1 MRSKLIYIGLS
12 YSIQVLNVILNL
24 IFMQRLPMSILG
36 DLAIAKVWL
45 QTFDY
50 THLGSRFALDRFLP
64 VTKRSEQR
72 QLYLWITLAT
82 VFSGSLLVIFFSMI
96 IEKVNY
102 VVLSFCLVGMSL
114 AIGNVIKAYFRA
126 TSDIKS
132 VNNIVMRLYCLPLAI
147 SVGVATF
154 DYEIFLLVYPISF
167 IAALV
172 YFFITFSKN
181 KRHFLLWSH
190 RTRVFFRK
198 MSSVSGLL
206 FINSIIV
213 YATLVID
220 RLFVDWTLGRDALGQ
235 YSIVMF
241 VFASLFTV
249 PSILTELIFPK
260 IIRKV
265 VHERSRLFLKEILF
279 VSLAT
284 LLMILVVNAFMYLFV
299 ANYTSHKNLLPL
311 MQLASLA
318 VLPYSVTSILS
329 HVFNGLDYRLRLLKI
344 NALLL
349 VCYFF
354 VLSVI
359 SAHPAL
365 ELFLYAKIAFSILTS
380 IFLGVGLIMIKEL
393 KKDD

>member
-72 QLYLWITLAT
+72 QLYLWITLAI

-102 VVLSFCLVGMSL
+102 VVLSFCFVGMSL

-167 IAALV
+167 LAALV

-181 KRHFLLWSH
+181 KGHFLLWSH
-190 RTRVFFRK
+190 RTRVFFIK

-213 YATLVID
+213 YVTLVID

-299 ANYTSHKNLLPL
+299 ANYTTHKNLLPL

-349 VCYFF
+349 VCYFV
-354 VLSVI
+354 VLFII
-359 SAHPAL
+359 SMHPAL